1 MGQGARSSGLVAAGL
16 GWGIAAGVALGTLLV
31 APAMDTVSG
40 GAAASAPTEAG
51 GDEAAASGAFAD
63 DQVADANDLLASRGD
78 AMVDG
83 VLDGVAV
90 TIIRT
95 ASATDDDA
103 AAVRWKANAAGASNS
118 GGVTLTDKFTDMAS
132 ADELASIIAN
142 TLPAGT
148 QLSEDSRAP
157 GTHAGQSLAAAL
169 TTASADDRAL
179 VLEALQQAGFVEL
192 RGQIVPADVI
202 VLVAADELD
211 LATDRAGDGETF
223 TTNMLSDFAAALGSA
238 APTVAAGQGTLDQFG
253 SARSVSFVDTEAG
266 RIRTVLQAGELT
278 DVPSEHDA

>member
-1 MGQGARSSGLVAAGL
+1 MGQGVRSSGLVAAGL

-31 APAMDTVSG
+31 APAMETATG
-40 GAAASAPTEAG
+40 GTEASSPTEAG
-51 GDEAAASGAFAD
+51 EDAAASNAFAD
-63 DQVADANDLLASRGD
+63 DQVADANDLIASRGD
-78 AMVDG
+78 AMIDG

-95 ASATDDDA
+95 ASATDEDA

-118 GGVTLTDKFTDMAS
+118 GGLTLTDKFTAMAS

-148 QLSEDSRAP
+148 QLSEDNRDP

-179 VLEALQQAGFVEL
+179 LLEALQQAGFVEL

-211 LATDRAGDGETF
+211 QGSDRAGDGETF
-223 TTNMLSDFAAALGSA
+223 MAKMLSDFGSALGGG
-238 APTVAAGQGTLDQFG
+238 APTVVAGQGSVDQMG

-266 RIRTVLQAGELT
+266 RIRTVLMAGELT

>member
-1 MGQGARSSGLVAAGL
+1 MGRGARSSGLVAAGL

-31 APAMDTVSG
+31 APAMETVSG
-40 GAAASAPTEAG
+40 GTVASAPTEAG
-51 GDEAAASGAFAD
+51 GDAAASNAIAD

-95 ASATDDDA
+95 ASATDEDA

-118 GGVTLTDKFTDMAS
+118 GGLTLTDKFTDMAS
-132 ADELASIIAN
+132 ADELSSIIVNA
-142 TLPAGT
+142 LPAGT
-148 QLSEDSRAP
+148 QLSEDNRAP

-179 VLEALQQAGFVEL
+179 LLEALQQAGFVEL

-211 LATDRAGDGETF
+211 QGSDRAGDSEAF
-223 TTNMLSDFAAALGSA
+223 TAKMLSDFGSALGA
-238 APTVAAGQGTLDQFG
+238 GAPTVVAGQGSVDQMG

-266 RIRTVLQAGELT
+266 RIRTVLMAGELT

>member
-16 GWGIAAGVALGTLLV
+16 GWGVAAGVALGALLV
-31 APAMDTVSG
+31 APAMDDVSG
-40 GAAASAPTEAG
+40 GRPATTPAQSSKADAAESN
-51 GDEAAASGAFAD
+51 AFAD
-63 DQVADANDLLASRGD
+63 DQVADANDLLASEGD

-95 ASATDDDA
+95 ASATDEDA

-118 GGVTLTDKFTDMAS
+118 GGVRLTEKFTDMS
-132 ADELASIIAN
+132 AVDELATIITS

-148 QLSEDSRAP
+148 QLSEDNRAP
-157 GTHAGQSLAAAL
+157 GTHAGESLAAAL

-179 VLEALQQAGFVEL
+179 VLEALEQAGFVEL

-211 LATDRAGDGETF
+211 LSAEPTGDGEAF
-223 TTNMLSDFAAALGSA
+223 TAKVLSDFTAALGSG
-238 APTVAAGQGTLDQFG
+238 APTVATGQGSLPQLG
-253 SARSVSFVDTEAG
+253 EARTVSFADTEAG
-266 RIRTVLQAGELT
+266 RIRTVLQAGELA

>member
-16 GWGIAAGVALGTLLV
+16 GWGVALGVALGTLLV
-31 APAMDTVSG
+31 APAMEDAPG
-40 GAAASAPTEAG
+40 GRSASDSAQSHEEDAAAGNTFAG
-51 GDEAAASGAFAD
+51 
-63 DQVADANDLLASRGD
+63 DQVADANDLLANEGD

-95 ASATDDDA
+95 ASASDEDA

-118 GGVTLTDKFTDMAS
+118 GGLRLTEKFTDMSA
-132 ADELASIIAN
+132 ADELATIIAS

-148 QLSEDSRAP
+148 QLSEDNLAP
-157 GTHAGQSLAAAL
+157 GTHAGESLAAAL
-169 TTASADDRAL
+169 TTASADDREL
-179 VLEALQQAGFVEL
+179 LLEALQQAGYVEL

-202 VLVAADELD
+202 VLMAGDELD
-211 LATDRAGDGETF
+211 QGAEPAGDGEAF
-223 TTNMLSDFAAALGSA
+223 TAKVLSDFTLALGSG
-238 APTVAAGQGTLDQFG
+238 APTVATGKGSLPQLG
-253 SARSVSFVDTEAG
+253 SARAVSFVDTEAG